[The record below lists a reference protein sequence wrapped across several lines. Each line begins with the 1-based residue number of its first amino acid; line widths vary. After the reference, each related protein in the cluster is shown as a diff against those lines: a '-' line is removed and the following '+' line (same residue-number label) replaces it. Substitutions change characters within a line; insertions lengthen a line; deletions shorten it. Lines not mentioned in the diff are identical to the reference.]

1 MKTTRKDRYEHKLR
15 QFRKELDSWDGS
27 GAGLDSYVAFRTEV
41 MKKYGFTDV
50 DWERAIGLT
59 LSKSERHYYCDGIGI
74 KKDVQNKKDKAA
86 RKLERD
92 LMSGKQQFYDED
104 GEATIKV
111 EDACIADVYEPNL
124 YDDQYLAKD

>member
-15 QFRKELDSWDGS
+15 QFLKELDSRDTS
-27 GAGLDSYVAFRTEV
+27 DVDSYIALRTQLY
-41 MKKYGFTDV
+41 KKYGFTDV

-74 KKDVQNKKDKAA
+74 KKDVKNKKEKTA

-92 LMSGKQQFYDED
+92 LMSGKQQFFDED
-104 GEATIKV
+104 GEAAIKY
-111 EDACIADVYEPNL
+111 EDAWIADVYEPKL

>member
-27 GAGLDSYVAFRTEV
+27 GVDSYVAFRAEIY
-41 MKKYGFTDV
+41 KKYGFTDV

-74 KKDVQNKKDKAA
+74 KKDVKNKKDKAE

-92 LMSGKQQFYDED
+92 LMSGKQQFFDED
-104 GEATIKV
+104 GESTIKM
-111 EDACIADVYEPNL
+111 EDAWIADVYEPNL